1 MTSLCCPNFGN
12 GFRSYAGRLPKFRHS
27 SNHQARLSLFSFE
40 LEIVLGEVLQ
50 IRRLGTSPQ
59 RNYFQRNSCKL
70 TIKVVQVGG
79 CGLLLRWYIL
89 NSIKFI

>member
-1 MTSLCCPNFGN
+1 MGSEATPEGRPNPAVVVII
-12 GFRSYAGRLPKFRHS
+12 RIV
-27 SNHQARLSLFSFE
+27 
-40 LEIVLGEVLQ
+40 IVLGEVLR

-59 RNYFQRNSCKL
+59 WNYFQRNSCKL

>member
-1 MTSLCCPNFGN
+1 MGSEATPEGCPNPAVVVII
-12 GFRSYAGRLPKFRHS
+12 RIV
-27 SNHQARLSLFSFE
+27 
-40 LEIVLGEVLQ
+40 IVLGEVLR

-59 RNYFQRNSCKL
+59 WNYFQRNSCKL

-89 NSIKFI
+89 DSTKFI